1 MSAAGVM
8 SGSNS
13 ASGAEANMG
22 GEAVLLAR
30 GLTWTVGEAR
40 ILDGVDLSVA
50 RGELVGVIGPNGA
63 GKTTLLRL
71 LGGLLAPSSGRVLL
85 KGRSVSEMDDRARAR
100 WVSFMS
106 QDVSQVYPFT
116 VMEILL
122 MGRYPHL
129 GRFQKETAGD
139 RERARRMLSYVGL
152 GPLEDRTFSGLSG
165 GERQLVLFA
174 KTLVQE
180 TDALLLDEPSSSL
193 DIHHEDRIFSMAQE
207 LAREGRAVVAS
218 VHNLTVAAQYC
229 SRLVMLEKGRVAADG
244 RPPEVLRSEL
254 LDRVYG
260 ARTMVSPSLA
270 TGSLTVMVLPG
281 GSVRRG
287 TRVHL
292 IGGAGSAVNLTRELY
307 RMGCE
312 LTGGIAHEHDSDE
325 RLWKSLDIPRRSV
338 GAFSRITDD
347 EVSQAAAFV
356 EEADLTILCCFPVG
370 SGNLGNLRLAIRAR
384 RLVVLKPGP
393 EDVPRSFF
401 SEEGRELFD
410 RLLARASLLPHDE
423 ILQEIEVA
431 GPRGS

>member
-1 MSAAGVM
+1 MSTADVNTADLNAAGDPI
-8 SGSNS
+8 
-13 ASGAEANMG
+13 
-22 GEAVLLAR
+22 LLAH

-40 ILDGVDLSVA
+40 IVDGVDLSVL

-71 LGGLLAPSSGRVLL
+71 LGGLLAPTRGRVLL
-85 KGRSVSEMDDRARAR
+85 KGRSVTEMDERVRARS
-100 WVSFMS
+100 VSFMS
-106 QDVSQVYPFT
+106 QDVLQVYPFT

-129 GRFQKETAGD
+129 GRFQKETAED

-174 KTLVQE
+174 KTLAQE

-229 SRLVMLEKGRVAADG
+229 SRLVMLEKGRVACDG
-244 RPPEVLRSEL
+244 RPAEVLRSEL

-270 TGSLTVMVLPG
+270 TGSLTVMVLPR
-281 GSVRRG
+281 GSATRG
-287 TRVHL
+287 ARVHL
-292 IGGAGSAVNLTRELY
+292 VGGAGSAVNLTRELY
-307 RMGCE
+307 RLGCA
-312 LTGGIAHEHDSDE
+312 LSGGIAHEHDSDE
-325 RLWKSLDIPRRSV
+325 RLWRSLDIPSRSV
-338 GAFSRITDD
+338 GAFSRITDE
-347 EVSQAAAFV
+347 EVTRAAPFV

-370 SGNLGNLRLAIRAR
+370 AGNLGNLRLALRAR

-410 RLLARASLLPHDE
+410 RLLARASLLPYDA
-423 ILQEIEVA
+423 ILEQIE
-431 GPRGS
+431 GSGARPSPV